1 MPNMYPSPRKS
12 SVQAETLDILDGNI
26 CIRIPTIEVEAAAL
40 ATPSRNLYYE
50 EGWAMFIN

>member
-1 MPNMYPSPRKS
+1 MPNMYPSPRES

-26 CIRIPTIEVEAAAL
+26 CMRIPTIEVEAAAL

-50 EGWAMFIN
+50 EGWAMLEN